1 MLADA
6 FVVITALLLASVA
19 LTQILIPLF
28 RNEPL
33 FCSFRKSYQREK
45 WLRQQLEETK
55 RRLAET
61 ELEKQLAE
69 HQDELLRRRL
79 EQIEQIEQIESYSS
93 LTSSPQDVDERKVN
107 RSIQVPKKER

>member
-61 ELEKQLAE
+61 ELEKQLTE
-69 HQDELLRRRL
+69 HRDELLRRRL
-79 EQIEQIEQIESYSS
+79 EQIESYSS
-93 LTSSPQDVDERKVN
+93 LDSEQGRPSCPTK
-107 RSIQVPKKER
+107 VPKKER

>member
-55 RRLAET
+55 RRLAEM

-79 EQIEQIEQIESYSS
+79 QQIEQIESYSS
-93 LTSSPQDVDERKVN
+93 LTSGPQDVAERKVN

>member
-33 FCSFRKSYQREK
+33 FRSFRKSYQREK
-45 WLRQQLEETK
+45 WLRQQLEETQ
-55 RRLAET
+55 RRLAEM

-79 EQIEQIEQIESYSS
+79 EQIESYSS
-93 LTSSPQDVDERKVN
+93 LDSELGS
-107 RSIQVPKKER
+107 RSGRPTKVPKKER

>member
-6 FVVITALLLASVA
+6 FVVITALVLASVA

-33 FCSFRKSYQREK
+33 FRSFRKSYQREK
-45 WLRQQLEETK
+45 WLRQQLEETQ
-55 RRLAET
+55 RRLAEM

-79 EQIEQIEQIESYSS
+79 EQIESYSS
-93 LTSSPQDVDERKVN
+93 LDSELGSHSGRPTK
-107 RSIQVPKKER
+107 VPKKER

>member
-6 FVVITALLLASVA
+6 FVVITALVLASVA

-28 RNEPL
+28 RGEPL
-33 FCSFRKSYQREK
+33 FRSFRKSYQREK
-45 WLRQQLEETK
+45 WLRQQLEETQ

-69 HQDELLRRRL
+69 HRDELLRRRL
-79 EQIEQIEQIESYSS
+79 EQIESYSS
-93 LTSSPQDVDERKVN
+93 LDSEQG
-107 RSIQVPKKER
+107 RSATCPTKVPKKER

>member
-6 FVVITALLLASVA
+6 FVVITALVLASVA

-33 FCSFRKSYQREK
+33 FRSFRKSYQREK
-45 WLRQQLEETK
+45 WLRQQLEETQ
-55 RRLAET
+55 RRLAEM

-79 EQIEQIEQIESYSS
+79 EQIESYSS
-93 LTSSPQDVDERKVN
+93 LDSELGS
-107 RSIQVPKKER
+107 RSGPPTKVPKKER